1 MAVWLSRSRAT
12 IIEGAQA
19 GAVRFDSIPKSSS
32 ATPDKPERPH
42 VLPHCAH
49 LGALV
54 IAASWLFFDT
64 LGAIHLVFLK
74 WLAVC
79 VLV

>member
-32 ATPDKPERPH
+32 ATPDKPGETSRAAT
-42 VLPHCAH
+42 LRSFRRAGNCC
-49 LGALV
+49 LMAL
-54 IAASWLFFDT
+54 L
-64 LGAIHLVFLK
+64 
-74 WLAVC
+74 
-79 VLV
+79 